1 MVNSLKEAFGY
12 HGCPICALL
21 YQEETDFICHFQ
33 GKAFKEEK
41 VRQDLVS
48 SNGFCNFHFH
58 EMARLTS
65 PLVNAVLTK
74 DLIDREIKEIE
85 GGFYGRIEC
94 PVCGYLD
101 QREGLYLQEFTTLLG
116 DASVQQEYK
125 EGDGLCRIHLERV
138 LNLFGKNEL
147 NQFLRRTQLMHL
159 KKLKGELQV
168 FINKGGR
175 TSREIGK
182 EKNSWWVAIEK
193 QIGKKGLKN
202 PGS

>member
-1 MVNSLKEAFGY
+1 
-12 HGCPICALL
+12 
-21 YQEETDFICHFQ
+21 
-33 GKAFKEEK
+33 
-41 VRQDLVS
+41 
-48 SNGFCNFHFH
+48 
-58 EMARLTS
+58 
-65 PLVNAVLTK
+65 
-74 DLIDREIKEIE
+74 
-85 GGFYGRIEC
+85 
-94 PVCGYLD
+94 
-101 QREGLYLQEFTTLLG
+101 
-116 DASVQQEYK
+116 
-125 EGDGLCRIHLERV
+125 